1 MGKGSGAAT
10 RLARHEPAAG
20 GPASPKKKAL
30 NDPGQYNPTGE
41 YMAPQQMGFWPP
53 DAMYMRGLQELILN
67 QVHYYFSPENLVK
80 DEFLRKHMDVEG
92 WLPIQLLASF
102 NRLRHIT
109 TDPHLVAEVRRRPPR
124 ARRRRRGVSPDATC
138 RGDRR
143 RAHPL
148 SSAPL
153 PARADAAVLD
163 GA

>member
-30 NDPGQYNPTGE
+30 NDPGQYTPTGE

-143 RAHPL
+143 RAHP
-148 SSAPL
+148 P
-153 PARADAAVLD
+153 
-163 GA
+163 